1 MKTRRL
7 SVGERKRDGDGYY
20 NRYGSW
26 RKSVLSNGEVLR
38 KTDVEF
44 MQYRRPIRAVAG
56 RSAPHNKRSRPFPGL
71 ADIVHELK
79 LTRAQAVVAGKVYA
93 AITGKLAGVT

>member
-1 MKTRRL
+1 MNC
-7 SVGERKRDGDGYY
+7 ERHGDARFCADCYRPRSEGADFL
-20 NRYGSW
+20 NW
-26 RKSVLSNGEVLR
+26 KP
-38 KTDVEF
+38 
-44 MQYRRPIRAVAG
+44 RRPIRAVAV

-71 ADIVHELK
+71 AEIVHELK